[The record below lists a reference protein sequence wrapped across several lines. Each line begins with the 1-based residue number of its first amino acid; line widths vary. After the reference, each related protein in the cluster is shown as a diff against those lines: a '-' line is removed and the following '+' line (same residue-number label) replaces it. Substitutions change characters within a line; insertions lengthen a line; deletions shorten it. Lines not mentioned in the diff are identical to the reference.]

1 MKYCLFLIVCWLM
14 YSCTGV
20 SADVKSNTVINS
32 TISGMKIGYIN
43 GHLYYYHA
51 NGQRAA
57 ITHAGDCPKCK
68 QDLIELIKT
77 YK

>member
-1 MKYCLFLIVCWLM
+1 
-14 YSCTGV
+14 
-20 SADVKSNTVINS
+20 
-32 TISGMKIGYIN
+32 MKIGYIN
-43 GHLYYYHA
+43 GHLYYYHN
-51 NGQRAA
+51 NGQREA

>member
-1 MKYCLFLIVCWLM
+1 MRYYLFLIMCWFM
-14 YSCTGV
+14 YSCTNV

-32 TISGMKIGYIN
+32 TIPGMKIVYIN
-43 GHLYYYHA
+43 GHLYYRHV
-51 NGQRAA
+51 NGYGES

>member
-1 MKYCLFLIVCWLM
+1 MKYYYLFLATMWYLM
-14 YSCTGV
+14 SGCSGI
-20 SADVKSNTVINS
+20 SANNHYPIDS
-32 TISGMKIGYIN
+32 TISGMKSGYIN
-43 GHLYYYHA
+43 GHLYYYYS
-51 NGQRAA
+51 NSQKCA